1 MEEAS
6 YSLPVHRSLMEKKV
20 FFGIGRKAFMVIMIF
35 TAILASM
42 TNFLAFGVGIVAVFV
57 CRALCKDEPYLIDF
71 VIETLR
77 QQSIY
82 NG

>member
-1 MEEAS
+1 MEEQN

-20 FFGIGRKAFMVIMIF
+20 FFGIGRKAFLAIMIF

-42 TNFLAFGVGIVAVFV
+42 TNFLAFGVGIIAVFV
-57 CRALCKDEPYLIDF
+57 CRALCKNEPYLIDF

-77 QQSIY
+77 QQSHY

>member
-20 FFGIGRKAFMVIMIF
+20 LFGIGRKAFMVIMIF